1 MKERKVKRHLAIVTF
16 VMLFMAL
23 SNWNGYQR
31 SYALTVHP
39 MIETVNDFQY
49 SNVVT
54 ANNMTDSTAKTNA
67 ELLNTI
73 KLNMV
78 EEVNEFIKLRYK
90 GYDERLPEQ
99 LVNYALQYDID
110 LCFMMAQAKHETGF
124 GTLGQGRPSSRYSL
138 FGVRDKYSSYASAIE
153 SYCKLLKKS
162 YLGDKKTELDLM
174 KNYVNL
180 SGHRYAQDRRYEVIV
195 SKTYKDIK
203 GSTKIYELQ
212 NEYKKNS

>member
-16 VMLFMAL
+16 VMLFITL
-23 SNWNGYQR
+23 FNWNGYQR
-31 SYALTVHP
+31 SYALTVNP
-39 MIETVNDFQY
+39 AFESINNVQI
-49 SNVVT
+49 SNMVLENIV
-54 ANNMTDSTAKTNA
+54 TDSTAKTNA

-73 KLNMV
+73 RLNMV

-90 GYDERLPEQ
+90 GYDEKLPEQ

-138 FGVRDKYSSYASAIE
+138 FGVCSKYSSYASAIE
-153 SYCKLLKKS
+153 GYCKLLKKS

-212 NEYKKNS
+212 QEYKKNS